1 VSFKLKIEFPKEY
14 FVEIESDEYREG
26 RISVNKLNDGFMAE
40 IDIVQIETRKIWK
53 HVKSIFGRE
62 TAHDALE
69 DASYYLGKFLRGESV
84 N

>member
-1 VSFKLKIEFPKEY
+1 MNLNKDFPKEF
-14 FVEIESDEYREG
+14 FVEIETDDFREG
-26 RISVNKLNDGFMAE
+26 RISVNQIEDGFMAE

-62 TAHDALE
+62 SAHDALE